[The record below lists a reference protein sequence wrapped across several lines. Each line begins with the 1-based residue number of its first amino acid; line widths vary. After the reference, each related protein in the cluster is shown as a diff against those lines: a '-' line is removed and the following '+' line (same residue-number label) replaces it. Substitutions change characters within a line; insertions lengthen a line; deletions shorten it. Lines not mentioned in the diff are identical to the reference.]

1 MQTNKTAYLFTF
13 LTILFWAGAAS
24 AFKIALQH
32 ITPVQLLCLSSL
44 LSLLVLSVLLATSG
58 KLKQLKQLSSSQ
70 WLYLMLLGAVNPFLY
85 YMILFQ
91 AYDLLPGQV
100 AMSLNYLWPVMLALL
115 SVPILRHELTLAGFI
130 AICLSFCGAV
140 IIASAGDFTAWGE
153 LNRTGLVLVLASTL
167 VWASYWLLNARLPI
181 DASIKLF
188 VGFISGT
195 SLAWGYALFSGQLE
209 LQLTDIPWLAIGYVG
224 VLEMGITFFIWLK
237 ALQMA
242 PNATRIANLIYITPF
257 MSLLFLALILNESI
271 LPSTLLGLV
280 IIISGILL
288 QQYWKPAKSS

>member
-44 LSLLVLSVLLATSG
+44 LSLLVLSVLLATSR
-58 KLKQLKQLSSSQ
+58 KLKQLKQLSTSQ
-70 WLYLMLLGAVNPFLY
+70 WLYLVLLGAVNPFLY

-115 SVPILRHELTLAGFI
+115 SVPILKHELKLTGLVS
-130 AICLSFCGAV
+130 ICLSFCGAV
-140 IIASAGDFTAWGE
+140 IIASAGNFAAWGQ
-153 LNRTGLVLVLASTL
+153 LNPTGLGLVLASTL
-167 VWASYWLLNARLPI
+167 VWASYWLLSARLPV

-195 SLAWGYALFSGQLE
+195 ALAWSYALFSGQLSI
-209 LQLTDIPWLAIGYVG
+209 QLADIPYLAIGYVG

-257 MSLLFLALILNESI
+257 ISLLFLALILDEKI

-280 IIISGILL
+280 IIICGILL
-288 QQYWKPAKSS
+288 QQYWKPAKST

>member
-1 MQTNKTAYLFTF
+1 
-13 LTILFWAGAAS
+13 
-24 AFKIALQH
+24 
-32 ITPVQLLCLSSL
+32 
-44 LSLLVLSVLLATSG
+44 
-58 KLKQLKQLSSSQ
+58 
-70 WLYLMLLGAVNPFLY
+70 MLLGAVNPFLY

-115 SVPILRHELTLAGFI
+115 SVPILRHELKLTGFI
-130 AICLSFCGAV
+130 AICLSFCGAL
-140 IIASAGDFTAWGE
+140 IIASAGDFTAWDE
-153 LNRTGLVLVLASTL
+153 LHPTGLVLVLASTL
-167 VWASYWLLNARLPI
+167 VWASYWLLSARLPI

-195 SLAWGYALFSGQLE
+195 SLAWSYALFSGQLSI
-209 LQLTDIPWLAIGYVG
+209 QPADIPYLAIGYVG

-257 MSLLFLALILNESI
+257 ISLLFLASILGERI
-271 LPSTLLGLV
+271 LPSTLLGLA

-288 QQYWKPAKSS
+288 QQYWKPAKSI